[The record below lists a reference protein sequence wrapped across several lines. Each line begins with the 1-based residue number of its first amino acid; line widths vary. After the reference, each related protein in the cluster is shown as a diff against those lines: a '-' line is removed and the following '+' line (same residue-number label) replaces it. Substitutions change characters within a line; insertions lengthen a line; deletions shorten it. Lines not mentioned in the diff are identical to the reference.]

1 MNRGSWQMTRRAPI
15 GKALRRLRV
24 QNEWTLADVAERTGL
39 AVSTLSK
46 VENDRM
52 SLTFDKIVSLCEGL
66 GVDIGTLF
74 TGDPAP
80 VAEPAAAPT
89 APAPIMTRRSIDR
102 DHGEDA
108 LVPTKNYRHR
118 YLNTDITHKKMIP
131 IMVEHRARTME
142 EFGALVRHPGE
153 EFIYVME
160 GAIELHTEFYAP
172 TIVKAGESIY
182 LDSTMGHAYLAAAD
196 GPCRT
201 LSVCSS
207 PEPALTRALMVN
219 EPAAAPKK
227 PVKV

>member
-1 MNRGSWQMTRRAPI
+1 MTRRAPI
-15 GKALRRLRV
+15 GKALRRLRL
-24 QNEWTLADVAERTGL
+24 QNDWTLADVAERTGL

-80 VAEPAAAPT
+80 AAEPVVQSSSPVAM
-89 APAPIMTRRSIDR
+89 MTRRSIDR
-102 DHGEDA
+102 GGGEDA
-108 LVPTKNYRHR
+108 EVPTKNYRHR

-131 IMVEHRARTME
+131 ILVEHRARTME
-142 EFGALVRHPGE
+142 EFGSLVRHPGE

-160 GAIELHTEFYAP
+160 GAIEVHTEFYAP

-182 LDSTMGHAYLAAAD
+182 LDSTMGHAYLAASD

-207 PEPALTRALMVN
+207 PEPALARALMVN
-219 EPAAAPKK
+219 EPTVSLKK
-227 PVKV
+227 PEKV

>member
-1 MNRGSWQMTRRAPI
+1 MTRRAPI
-15 GKALRRLRV
+15 GKALRRLRL
-24 QNEWTLADVAERTGL
+24 QNDWTLADVAERTGL

-80 VAEPAAAPT
+80 AAEPAAPSSAPV
-89 APAPIMTRRSIDR
+89 AMMTRRSIDR
-102 DHGEDA
+102 GGGEDA
-108 LVPTKNYRHR
+108 EVPTKNYSHR

-131 IMVEHRARTME
+131 ILVEHRARSMA
-142 EFGALVRHPGE
+142 EFGSLVRHPGE

-160 GAIELHTEFYAP
+160 GAIEVHTEFYAP

-182 LDSTMGHAYLAAAD
+182 LDSTMGHAYLAASD

-207 PEPALTRALMVN
+207 PEPALAKALLVN
-219 EPAAAPKK
+219 EPTVSLKK
-227 PVKV
+227 PDKEKA

>member
-1 MNRGSWQMTRRAPI
+1 MTRRAPI
-15 GKALRRLRV
+15 GKALRRLRQ
-24 QNEWTLADVAERTGL
+24 QNDWTLADVAERTGL

-74 TGDPAP
+74 TGDAPQAGEADASAAP
-80 VAEPAAAPT
+80 VAM
-89 APAPIMTRRSIDR
+89 MTRRSVDKGSG
-102 DHGEDA
+102 DDA

-131 IMVEHRARTME
+131 ILVEHRARTME

-153 EFIYVME
+153 EFVYVME

-172 TIVKAGESIY
+172 TLVKAGESIY
-182 LDSTMGHAYLAAAD
+182 LDSTMGHAYLAASD

-207 PEPALTRALMVN
+207 PETALAKALMVN
-219 EPAAAPKK
+219 EPTVTLKK
-227 PVKV
+227 PVKE

>member
-1 MNRGSWQMTRRAPI
+1 MTRRAPI
-15 GKALRRLRV
+15 GKALRRLRL
-24 QNEWTLADVAERTGL
+24 QNDWTLADVAERTGL
-39 AVSTLSK
+39 AISTLSK

-80 VAEPAAAPT
+80 AGEVVAPAAPVA
-89 APAPIMTRRSIDR
+89 IMTRRSIDR
-102 DHGEDA
+102 GGGEDA
-108 LVPTKNYRHR
+108 EVPTKNYRHR

-131 IMVEHRARTME
+131 ILVEHRARTME

-172 TIVKAGESIY
+172 TLVKAGESIY
-182 LDSTMGHAYLAAAD
+182 LDSTMGHAYLAAGD

-207 PEPALTRALMVN
+207 PEPALAKALMVN
-219 EPAAAPKK
+219 EPTITLKK
-227 PVKV
+227 PEKA

>member
-1 MNRGSWQMTRRAPI
+1 MTARAPI
-15 GKALRRLRV
+15 GKSLRRLRL
-24 QNEWTLADVAERTGL
+24 QNDWTLADVAERTGL

-52 SLTFDKIVSLCEGL
+52 SLTFDKIVRLCEGL
-66 GVDIGTLF
+66 GIDIGTLF
-74 TGDPAP
+74 TNEPASVAEPASVQPAP
-80 VAEPAAAPT
+80 VAM
-89 APAPIMTRRSIDR
+89 MTRRSVDR
-102 DHGEDA
+102 VGGEDA

-131 IMVEHRARTME
+131 ILVEHRARTIE

-172 TIVKAGESIY
+172 TIVRAGESIY

-219 EPAAAPKK
+219 EPTHVLKK
-227 PVKV
+227 PAE

>member
-1 MNRGSWQMTRRAPI
+1 MTRRAPI
-15 GKALRRLRV
+15 GKALRRLRL
-24 QNEWTLADVAERTGL
+24 QNDWTLADVAERTGL
-39 AVSTLSK
+39 AISTLSK

-74 TGDPAP
+74 TGDPTSAGEVVAPAAP
-80 VAEPAAAPT
+80 VA
-89 APAPIMTRRSIDR
+89 IMTRRSIDR
-102 DHGEDA
+102 GGGEDA
-108 LVPTKNYRHR
+108 EVPTKNYRHR

-131 IMVEHRARTME
+131 ILVEHRARTME

-172 TIVKAGESIY
+172 TLVKAGESIY
-182 LDSTMGHAYLAAAD
+182 LDSTMGHAYLAAGD

-207 PEPALTRALMVN
+207 PEPALAKALMVN
-219 EPAAAPKK
+219 EPTVTLKK
-227 PVKV
+227 PDKA

>member
-1 MNRGSWQMTRRAPI
+1 MTRRAPI
-15 GKALRRLRV
+15 GKALRRLRL
-24 QNEWTLADVAERTGL
+24 QNDWTLADVAERTGL

-66 GVDIGTLF
+66 NVDIGTLF

-80 VAEPAAAPT
+80 VAEPAAEAAPV
-89 APAPIMTRRSIDR
+89 AMMTRRSVDR
-102 DHGEDA
+102 VGGEDA

-131 IMVEHRARTME
+131 ILVEHRARTME

-153 EFIYVME
+153 EFVYVME

-172 TIVKAGESIY
+172 TLVKAGESIY

-207 PEPALTRALMVN
+207 PEPALARALMVN
-219 EPAAAPKK
+219 EPTVTLKK
-227 PVKV
+227 PVRKA

>member
-1 MNRGSWQMTRRAPI
+1 MTRKAPI
-15 GKALRRLRV
+15 GKALRRLRLT
-24 QNEWTLADVAERTGL
+24 NDWTLADVSERTGL

-74 TGDPAP
+74 TGGDSPAP
-80 VAEPAAAPT
+80 VEAAPV
-89 APAPIMTRRSIDR
+89 AMMTRRSIDR
-102 DHGEDA
+102 GGDDA
-108 LVPTKNYRHR
+108 EVDTKNYRHR

-131 IMVEHRARTME
+131 IMVDHRARTME
-142 EFGALVRHPGE
+142 EFGPLVRHPGE

-160 GAIELHTEFYAP
+160 GAIEVHTEFYAP
-172 TIVKAGESIY
+172 TLVVAGQSIY

-207 PEPALTRALMVN
+207 PEPALAKVFN
-219 EPAAAPKK
+219 AQEPSVTLKKPARAPKS
-227 PVKV
+227 

>member
-1 MNRGSWQMTRRAPI
+1 MTRRAPI
-15 GKALRRLRV
+15 GKALRRLRL

-74 TGDPAP
+74 TGDAPQVEAEPPAAP
-80 VAEPAAAPT
+80 VA
-89 APAPIMTRRSIDR
+89 IMTRRSIDR
-102 DHGEDA
+102 GGGDDA

-131 IMVEHRARTME
+131 ILVEHRARTME

-153 EFIYVME
+153 EFIFVME

-172 TIVKAGESIY
+172 TLVKAGESIY
-182 LDSTMGHAYLAAAD
+182 LDSTMGHAYLAASD

-207 PEPALTRALMVN
+207 PETALTKALMAN
-219 EPAAAPKK
+219 EATVTLKK
-227 PVKV
+227 PVKE

>member
-1 MNRGSWQMTRRAPI
+1 MTRKAPI
-15 GKALRRLRV
+15 GKALRRLRLR
-24 QNEWTLADVAERTGL
+24 NEWTLADVAERTGL

-74 TGDPAP
+74 TPDSQPADIPAP
-80 VAEPAAAPT
+80 VL
-89 APAPIMTRRSIDR
+89 TRRSIDR
-102 DHGEDA
+102 LGDEAEID
-108 LVPTKNYRHR
+108 TKNYRHR

-142 EFGALVRHPGE
+142 EFGNLVRHPGE

-160 GAIELHTEFYAP
+160 GAIEVHTEFYAP
-172 TIVKAGESIY
+172 TLVRAGESIY

-201 LSVCSS
+201 LSVCTS
-207 PEPALTRALMVN
+207 PETAIADALRLNDPPARD
-219 EPAAAPKK
+219 EPAAKPKRK
-227 PVKV
+227 RNPTGR

>member
-1 MNRGSWQMTRRAPI
+1 MTRRAPI
-15 GKALRRLRV
+15 GKALRRLRL
-24 QNEWTLADVAERTGL
+24 QNDWTLADVAERTGL

-80 VAEPAAAPT
+80 ASEPVAHSSAPV
-89 APAPIMTRRSIDR
+89 AMMTRRSVDR
-102 DHGEDA
+102 GGGEDA
-108 LVPTKNYRHR
+108 EVPTKNYRHR

-131 IMVEHRARTME
+131 ILVEHCARTME
-142 EFGALVRHPGE
+142 EFGSLVRHPGE

-160 GAIELHTEFYAP
+160 GAIEVHTEFYAP

-182 LDSTMGHAYLAAAD
+182 LDSTMGHAYLAAGD

-207 PEPALTRALMVN
+207 PEPALAKALMVN
-219 EPAAAPKK
+219 EPTVSLKK
-227 PVKV
+227 PEKV

>member
-1 MNRGSWQMTRRAPI
+1 MTRKAPI
-15 GKALRRLRV
+15 GKALRRLRLK
-24 QNEWTLADVAERTGL
+24 NDWTLADVAERTGL

-74 TGDPAP
+74 TGDAP
-80 VAEPAAAPT
+80 QPSPGEPATQPT
-89 APAPIMTRRSIDR
+89 PMMTRRSIDR
-102 DHGEDA
+102 GAGDDA
-108 LVPTKNYRHR
+108 EAEVDTKNYRHR

-131 IMVEHRARTME
+131 IIVEHYARTLE
-142 EFGALVRHPGE
+142 EFGPLVRHPGE
-153 EFIYVME
+153 EFIFVME
-160 GAIELHTEFYAP
+160 GAIEVHTEYYAP
-172 TIVKAGESIY
+172 TLVTAGQSIY

-207 PEPALTRALMVN
+207 PETLRAFS
-219 EPAAAPKK
+219 PGKATSKA
-227 PVKV
+227 